1 MASLRKRLQNLF
13 STNVIVRA
21 YGNDKLKVVDTNRLQ
36 GVGNLNQT
44 KVADRY
50 TRMHG
55 ANKHMVG
62 GMGGYDSNYYMHQ
75 NRMQLY
81 ADYEMMDRDPIISSA
96 LDIYS
101 DESTLEDQFGDIL
114 TIKTNNTR
122 IQKILYNLFYD
133 VLNIEFNLWTW
144 IRNMSKYGDFFL
156 KLDIAEEIGI
166 LNARPLSSYEVE
178 RFEEYDEATGE
189 YKITFKHVG
198 SPNITYDV
206 FEMAHFRML
215 SDSNFL
221 PYGRSILEGARKEFQ
236 KLMMLEDAMLIHRIM
251 RAPEKRIF
259 KIDIGNIPPN
269 EVDSFM
275 EQIINKMKKI
285 PHIDQQT
292 GNYNLKFNLMN
303 MMEDYYLPVRG
314 GNSTTSIDTLP
325 GMTFT
330 GMDDIEYVKNKMMSA
345 LKVPK
350 AFLGYEEAVE
360 GKGTLASMDI
370 RFARTIERIQK
381 ITVSELTKIA
391 IIHLYAQGFEGED
404 LIGFELQ
411 LTSPSI
417 IYDQQKVALMNE
429 KITLANAMKD
439 SKLVSDRYIYEYIFN
454 MSEEQWLQERNDI
467 IEDLKLRFRQNQ
479 IEQEGNDP
487 AITGV
492 SFGTPHDLATVHM
505 SSKEVEEKD
514 LGGRPPEGIKPEQ
527 HKNAMGWDPTGKK
540 ELQSLSNPDN
550 QKSTFTADTR
560 WDRAVRPVSTE
571 SHNIMKYLK
580 NRQPKM
586 LFESLKTQK
595 QHDTDSDR
603 GTMLDENNIL

>member
-21 YGNDKLKVVDTNRLQ
+21 YGNDKLKVIDTNRLQ

-101 DESTLEDQFGDIL
+101 DESTLADQFGDVL
-114 TIKTNNTR
+114 TIKTNNTK

-133 VLNIEFNLWTW
+133 ILNIDFNLWTW
-144 IRNMSKYGDFFL
+144 IRNMTKYGDFFL

-166 LNARPLSSYEVE
+166 LAARPLSSYEVE
-178 RFEEYDEATGE
+178 RFEEYDEATGT
-189 YKITFKHVG
+189 YKIQFRHVG

-221 PYGRSILEGARKEFQ
+221 PYGRSMLEGARKEFQ

-259 KIDIGNIPPN
+259 KIDIGNIPTN

-303 MMEDYYLPVRG
+303 MLEDYYLPVRG

-330 GMDDIEYVKNKMMSA
+330 GMDDIEYVKHKMMSA
-345 LKVPK
+345 LKIPK
-350 AFLGYEEAVE
+350 AFLGYDEGVE

-381 ITVSELTKIA
+381 ITISELTKIA

-404 LIGFELQ
+404 LVGFELE

-454 MSEEQWLQERNDI
+454 MSEEQWLQERTDI

-505 SSKEVEEKD
+505 SSNEVEKKD
-514 LGGRPPEGIKPEQ
+514 KGGRPPEGIKPEQ
-527 HKNAMGWDPTGKK
+527 HKNALGWDPTGKK
-540 ELQSLSNPDN
+540 ELKQAFNVQN
-550 QKSTFTADTR
+550 QKTTFEPDTR
-560 WDRAVRPVSTE
+560 WERAVRPVSTE
-571 SHNIMKYLK
+571 NHNILKYFK
-580 NRQPKM
+580 NKKPEL
-586 LFESLKTQK
+586 LFESLKSQK
-595 QHDTDSDR
+595 QQKEDLDK